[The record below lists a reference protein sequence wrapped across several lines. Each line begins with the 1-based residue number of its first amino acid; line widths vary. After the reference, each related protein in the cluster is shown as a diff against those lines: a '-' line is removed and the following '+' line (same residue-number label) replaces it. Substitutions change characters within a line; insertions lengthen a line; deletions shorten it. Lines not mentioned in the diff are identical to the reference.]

1 MGNLKHTTKWDL
13 AKALDAAQAEI
24 TRLAETNRTLEDAVL
39 WHRKNGDGLT
49 DQVKELAGQVAQLTS
64 QVKDYDGQN
73 TTLATLNQ
81 ELQAQLTEAK
91 NLLADL
97 KAVGIT
103 QDVVD
108 SPVNLSALRRLLDAS
123 EAGEPVFVLRAR
135 DRVAPQ
141 VVEWWAS
148 EAVKAGV
155 TNHRK
160 LGQALARAAE
170 MRRWAENHGNRIP
183 D

>member
-1 MGNLKHTTKWDL
+1 MGNLKHTTKRDL
-13 AKALDAAQAEI
+13 MKALDAAQAEI
-24 TRLAETNRTLEDAVL
+24 NRLAGENATRKDA
-39 WHRKNGDGLT
+39 GLFLS
-49 DQVKELAGQVAQLTS
+49 KELDRATEGLKAATDQVAQLTS

-97 KAVGIT
+97 EAVGIT

>member
-1 MGNLKHTTKWDL
+1 MGNLKNTTKADL
-13 AKALDAAQAEI
+13 ATALKAAQEEI
-24 TRLAETNRTLEDAVL
+24 SGLANRQGHLNDLVKGKA
-39 WHRKNGDGLT
+39 RQIDSLT
-49 DQVKELAGQVAQLTS
+49 
-64 QVKDYDGQN
+64 
-73 TTLATLNQ
+73 
-81 ELQAQLTEAK
+81 
-91 NLLADL
+91 ADL
-97 KAVGIT
+97 KAANDLNQQLQADMELAVRAAGELGQAKNDLEADLKTAKDQLADFEAVGIT

-123 EAGEPVFVLRAR
+123 EQDEPVFVLRAR

-148 EAVKAGV
+148 EAVKAGA

-170 MRRWAENHGNRIP
+170 MRRWAEAHGNRIP